1 MRILKKII
9 LILFLILIAIFAVQ
23 NSQSITI
30 ELFNWSVKLPVSIV
44 IILVYIFGMT
54 TGGII
59 SSVLRRLAEPQKTKT
74 KSIPNP
80 NPKSNIET

>member
-1 MRILKKII
+1 MRILKKVI
-9 LILFLILIAIFAVQ
+9 LILFVILIAIFAIQ

-30 ELFNWSVKLPVSIV
+30 ELFNWSVTLPVSVV

-59 SSVLRRLAEPQKTKT
+59 SSVLRRLAEPEKR
-74 KSIPNP
+74 KSKSN
-80 NPKSNIET
+80 SNIET